1 MKKTI
6 LSLAL
11 LAGAAGAAN
20 AQTGAKLGISGG
32 ANLANFT
39 GTDSKNFG
47 YKFGFSVGV
56 VANFGVSD
64 MFSVQPE
71 VLYSEKGFNTS
82 DVKFSNTATGA
93 QTQATV
99 KQTLKYLD
107 IPILLKI
114 NTGDAGK
121 GLFFELGPQLSLLA
135 GSHTFSDDASLA
147 NAPYAY
153 FNSDA
158 NSPVAVRLGKGKNG
172 LNNAVIGYVGGIGYQ
187 LTSGLG
193 FGLRYTG
200 DVSQVYKDNNS
211 PLAPNV
217 HNGVFQ
223 FNVHYM
229 FGGKG

>member
-1 MKKTI
+1 MKKII

-11 LAGAAGAAN
+11 LAGFASAAN
-20 AQTGAKLGISGG
+20 AQTGVKYGISGG
-32 ANLANFT
+32 ANLGNLT

-47 YKFGFSVGV
+47 YKFGFSAGV

-71 VLYSEKGFNTS
+71 VLYSQKGFNTS
-82 DVKFSNTATGA
+82 DVKFSTTATGT

-99 KQTLKYLD
+99 KQTLHYID

-147 NAPYAY
+147 NQQYAY
-153 FNSDA
+153 FTSNA
-158 NSPVAVRLGKGKNG
+158 NSPVAVRLGKGKDG
-172 LNNAVIGYVGGIGYQ
+172 LNNAVIGYVGGLGYQ

-200 DVSQVYKDNNS
+200 DFSQVYKDSSS
-211 PLAPNV
+211 PVAPNV

-223 FNVHYM
+223 FQVHYL
-229 FGGKG
+229 FGGKS

>member
-1 MKKTI
+1 MKKII
-6 LSLAL
+6 LSLAV
-11 LAGAAGAAN
+11 LAGFASAAN
-20 AQTGAKLGISGG
+20 AQTGVKYGISGG

-39 GTDSKNFG
+39 GTDSKDFG
-47 YKFGFSVGV
+47 YKFGFSAGV

-82 DVKFSNTATGA
+82 DVLFSRATGTGA
-93 QTQATV
+93 QQYQATV
-99 KQTLKYLD
+99 KQTLRYID

-135 GSHTFSDDASLA
+135 GARTFSDDNNLA
-147 NAPYAY
+147 GATNAY
-153 FNSDA
+153 FTRDA
-158 NSPVAVRLGKGKNG
+158 GPVSVRLGTGREGFNKA
-172 LNNAVIGYVGGIGYQ
+172 LIGYVGGIGYQ

-200 DVSQVYKDNNS
+200 DFAQVYKDGY
-211 PLAPNV
+211 LAPNV